1 MMENDISAVFLEEA
15 SELLESLE
23 QGLLKLEASPHNQD
37 LINAAF
43 RDLHTIKGSGAMF
56 GFTELAAFI
65 HKFETAFEKVRSGQI
80 KVGAPLIRVALRAV
94 DEIKRY
100 LNGDA
105 AMSPARQAILNDLEL
120 AVSPGQTSSQA
131 PSQTSIDTPSDTGW
145 RLTFRL
151 ASDALKLGA
160 RPEALLDE
168 LRDLGAF
175 NLAADTSLI
184 CPLDR
189 IDAQACLLSWS
200 MELPDTASEDDIRG
214 VFMFHEGNMDLALV
228 NLASPAPDAPAS
240 QFQPTEATGPQPA
253 PQSATM
259 RVPAERLDELM
270 DQVGELVIAEARLC
284 ALANNSK
291 DPSMMAAAEDIQRL
305 AARMRDTTMSIR
317 MVPISSIIGRFRRLV
332 HDLSEGLGKSVNFV
346 VTGAD
351 TELDKTVIERLGDPL
366 VHIIRN
372 AIDHGLETDEVR
384 AAAGKP
390 DRGTI
395 ELCAQHLGA
404 EVVISVKDNGR
415 GLDRSKLRAR
425 AIEQGLLAP
434 DATPSEAELFSLIL
448 EPGFSTASTV
458 TELSGRGVGMDV
470 VKRTVEGLRGRI
482 VISSEPGHGT
492 TFTLRLPLTLSIIDG
507 LLVEVGGDHYII
519 PMAAVQEI
527 VELPACQTGADS
539 TSSFLQ
545 IRDSLVPFLRLR
557 TLLDCAEERNTLQNV
572 IVVSASSM
580 RVGLVVDRILGTNQ
594 TVVKQMSRL
603 HAGVKSISGATIL
616 GDGSVAL
623 VLEVGNLVELARTD
637 LRKIEKAA

>member
-1 MMENDISAVFLEEA
+1 MMDNDISAVFLEEA
-15 SELLESLE
+15 SELLENLE
-23 QGLLKLEASPHNQD
+23 QGLLKLQADPNNMD

-56 GFTELAAFI
+56 GFTDLAAFI
-65 HKFETAFEKVRSGQI
+65 HKFETAFEKIRSGEI
-80 KVGAPLIRVALRAV
+80 KVSASLIRVALRAA
-94 DEIKRY
+94 DEIKGY
-100 LNGDA
+100 LAGEA
-105 AMSPARQAILNDLEL
+105 AMTPARQAILDDLAQ
-120 AVSPGQTSSQA
+120 AVSPGNDTVEPHVEA
-131 PSQTSIDTPSDTGW
+131 PAEQGW
-145 RLTFRL
+145 RLDFRL
-151 ASDALKLGA
+151 ATDALALGA
-160 RPEALLDE
+160 RPEVLLDE
-168 LRDLGAF
+168 LRGLGAT
-175 NLAADTSLI
+175 NLVADIS
-184 CPLDR
+184 R
-189 IDAQACLLSWS
+189 IPALEGIEAQACLLGWS
-200 MELPDTASEDDIRG
+200 MDLPASAREDDINS
-214 VFMFHEGNMDLALV
+214 VFMFHEGNMELNLV
-228 NLASPAPDAPAS
+228 NLAAPAPDVAASAVPA
-240 QFQPTEATGPQPA
+240 EVVATGPQPA
-253 PQSATM
+253 QQSATM

-270 DQVGELVIAEARLC
+270 DQVGELVIAEARLS
-284 ALANNSK
+284 ALANSSK
-291 DPSMMAAAEDIQRL
+291 DPSIMAAAEDIQRL
-305 AARMRDTTMSIR
+305 SARMRDTTMSIR

-332 HDLSEGLGKSVNFV
+332 HDLSEGLGKTVNFV

-372 AIDHGLETDEVR
+372 AIDHGLETDEAR

-395 ELCAQHLGA
+395 ELSAEHLGA

-415 GLDRSKLRAR
+415 GLDRNKLRAR
-425 AIEQGLLAP
+425 AIDQGLLTP
-434 DATPSEAELFSLIL
+434 DATPSEAELFALIL
-448 EPGFSTASTV
+448 EPGFSTAAKV

-507 LLVEVGGDHYII
+507 LLVEVGGDRYII

-527 VELPACQTGADS
+527 VELPASDAGADT

>member
-1 MMENDISAVFLEEA
+1 MMDNDISAVFLEEA

-23 QGLLKLEASPHNQD
+23 QGLLKLQADPNNMD

-56 GFTELAAFI
+56 GFTDLAAFI
-65 HKFETAFEKVRSGQI
+65 HKFETAFEKIRSGEI
-80 KVGAPLIRVALRAV
+80 KVSASLIRVALRAA
-94 DEIKRY
+94 DEIKGY
-100 LNGDA
+100 LAGEA
-105 AMSPARQAILNDLEL
+105 AMTPARQAILDDLAQ
-120 AVSPGQTSSQA
+120 AVSPGNDTVEPHVEA
-131 PSQTSIDTPSDTGW
+131 PAEQGW
-145 RLTFRL
+145 RLDFRL
-151 ASDALKLGA
+151 ATDALALGA
-160 RPEALLDE
+160 RPEVLLDE
-168 LRDLGAF
+168 LRGLGAT
-175 NLAADTSLI
+175 NLVADIS
-184 CPLDR
+184 R
-189 IDAQACLLSWS
+189 IPALEGIEAQACLLGWS
-200 MELPDTASEDDIRG
+200 MDLPASAREDDINS
-214 VFMFHEGNMDLALV
+214 VFMFHEGNMELNLV
-228 NLASPAPDAPAS
+228 NLAAPAPDVTASAVPA
-240 QFQPTEATGPQPA
+240 EVVVTGPQA
-253 PQSATM
+253 AQQSATM

-270 DQVGELVIAEARLC
+270 DQVGELVIAEARLS
-284 ALANNSK
+284 ALANSSK
-291 DPSMMAAAEDIQRL
+291 DPSIMAAAEDIQRL
-305 AARMRDTTMSIR
+305 SARMRDTTMSIR

-332 HDLSEGLGKSVNFV
+332 HDLSEGLGKTVDFV

-372 AIDHGLETDEVR
+372 AIDHGLETDEAR

-395 ELCAQHLGA
+395 ELSAEHLGA

-415 GLDRSKLRAR
+415 GLDRNKLRAR
-425 AIEQGLLAP
+425 AIDQGLLTP
-434 DATPSEAELFSLIL
+434 DATPSEAELFALIL
-448 EPGFSTASTV
+448 EPGFSTAAKV

-492 TFTLRLPLTLSIIDG
+492 TFTLRLPLTLSIIEG
-507 LLVEVGGDHYII
+507 LLVDVGGDHYII

-527 VELPACQTGADS
+527 VELPACDTADD
-539 TSSFLQ
+539 TASSFLQ

>member
-1 MMENDISAVFLEEA
+1 MMDNDISAVFLEEA
-15 SELLESLE
+15 RELLESLE
-23 QGLLKLEASPHNQD
+23 QGLLRLQADPNNMD

-65 HKFETAFEKVRSGQI
+65 HKFETAFEKIRSGEI
-80 KVGAPLIRVALRAV
+80 KVSASLIRVALRAA
-94 DEIKRY
+94 DEIKGY
-100 LNGDA
+100 LAGEA
-105 AMSPARQAILNDLEL
+105 ALTPARQAILDDLEQ
-120 AVSPGQTSSQA
+120 AVSPDKALGEPLAETSSDA
-131 PSQTSIDTPSDTGW
+131 GW
-145 RLTFRL
+145 RLDFRL
-151 ASDALKLGA
+151 ASDALALGA
-160 RPEALLDE
+160 RPEVLLDE
-168 LRDLGAF
+168 LRGLGAT
-175 NLAADTSLI
+175 NLVADIRRIPS
-184 CPLDR
+184 LDR
-189 IDAQACLLSWS
+189 IEAQACLLGWS
-200 MELPDTASEDDIRG
+200 MDLPAAAPEDDIKS
-214 VFMFHEGNMDLALV
+214 VFMFHEGNMEFNLV
-228 NLASPAPDAPAS
+228 NLAAPVADVAVAA
-240 QFQPTEATGPQPA
+240 QPTEAAPTGPQPA
-253 PQSATM
+253 QQSATM

-270 DQVGELVIAEARLC
+270 DQVGELVIAEARLS
-284 ALANNSK
+284 ALANSSK
-291 DPSMMAAAEDIQRL
+291 DPSIMAAAEDIQRL
-305 AARMRDTTMSIR
+305 SARMRDTTMSIR

-332 HDLSEGLGKSVNFV
+332 HDLSEGLGKTVNFV

-372 AIDHGLETDEVR
+372 AIDHGLETDEAR

-390 DRGTI
+390 DCGTI
-395 ELCAQHLGA
+395 ELSAEHLGA

-415 GLDRSKLRAR
+415 GLDRNKLRAR
-425 AIEQGLLAP
+425 AIDQGLLTP
-434 DATPSEAELFSLIL
+434 DATPSEAELFALIL
-448 EPGFSTASTV
+448 EPGFSTAAKV

-492 TFTLRLPLTLSIIDG
+492 TLTLRLPLTLSIIDG
-507 LLVEVGGDHYII
+507 LLVEVGGDRYII

-527 VELPACQTGADS
+527 VELPASDAGAD
-539 TSSFLQ
+539 TISSFLQ

-572 IVVSASSM
+572 IVVSAASL
-580 RVGLVVDRILGTNQ
+580 RVGLAVDRILGTNQ

>member
-1 MMENDISAVFLEEA
+1 MMDNDISAVFLEEA
-15 SELLESLE
+15 SELLENLE
-23 QGLLKLEASPHNQD
+23 QGLLKLQADPNNMD

-56 GFTELAAFI
+56 GFTDLAAFI
-65 HKFETAFEKVRSGQI
+65 HKFETAFEKIRSGEI
-80 KVGAPLIRVALRAV
+80 KVSASLIRVALRAA
-94 DEIKRY
+94 DEIKGY
-100 LNGDA
+100 LAGEA
-105 AMSPARQAILNDLEL
+105 AMTPARQAILDDLAQ
-120 AVSPGQTSSQA
+120 AVSPGNDTVEPHVEA
-131 PSQTSIDTPSDTGW
+131 PAEQGW
-145 RLTFRL
+145 RLDFRL
-151 ASDALKLGA
+151 ATDALALGA
-160 RPEALLDE
+160 RPEVLLDE
-168 LRDLGAF
+168 LRGLGAT
-175 NLAADTSLI
+175 NLVADIS
-184 CPLDR
+184 R
-189 IDAQACLLSWS
+189 IPALEGIEAQACLLGWS
-200 MELPDTASEDDIRG
+200 MDLPASAREDDINS
-214 VFMFHEGNMDLALV
+214 VFMFHEGNMELNLV
-228 NLASPAPDAPAS
+228 NLAAPAPDVAASAVPA
-240 QFQPTEATGPQPA
+240 EIVATGPQPA
-253 PQSATM
+253 QQSATM

-270 DQVGELVIAEARLC
+270 DQVGELVIAEARLS
-284 ALANNSK
+284 ALANSSK
-291 DPSMMAAAEDIQRL
+291 DPSIMAAAEDIQRL
-305 AARMRDTTMSIR
+305 SARMRDTTMSIR

-332 HDLSEGLGKSVNFV
+332 HDLSEGLGKTVNFV

-372 AIDHGLETDEVR
+372 AIDHGLETDEAR

-395 ELCAQHLGA
+395 ELSAEHLGA

-415 GLDRSKLRAR
+415 GLDRNKLRAR
-425 AIEQGLLAP
+425 AIDQGLLTP
-434 DATPSEAELFSLIL
+434 DATPSEAELFALIL
-448 EPGFSTASTV
+448 EPGFSTAAKV

-507 LLVEVGGDHYII
+507 LLVEVGGDRYII

-527 VELPACQTGADS
+527 VELPASDAGADT

-545 IRDSLVPFLRLR
+545 IRDALVPFLRLR

>member
-1 MMENDISAVFLEEA
+1 MDNDIAAVFLEEA

-23 QGLLKLEASPHNQD
+23 QGLLKLQADPNNMD

-65 HKFETAFEKVRSGQI
+65 HKFESAFEKIRSGQI
-80 KVGAPLIRVALRAV
+80 KVSASLIRVALRAA
-94 DEIKRY
+94 DEIKGF
-100 LNGDA
+100 LAGDA
-105 AMSPARQAILNDLEL
+105 AMSPVRQAILTDLEL
-120 AVSPGQTSSQA
+120 AVSPDQDAAQPAGA
-131 PSQTSIDTPSDTGW
+131 PVSDDGW
-145 RLTFRL
+145 RLDFRL
-151 ASDALKLGA
+151 ASDALALGA

-168 LRDLGAF
+168 LRGLGAS
-175 NLAADTSLI
+175 NLVADLSRI
-184 CPLDR
+184 PPLDR
-189 IDAQACLLSWS
+189 IEAQSSLLGWS
-200 MELPDTASEDDIRG
+200 MDLPASASEEDIKS
-214 VFMFHEGNMDLALV
+214 VFMFHEGNMELNLV
-228 NLASPAPDAPAS
+228 NLAAPAPEVPATPLPLADAPGA
-240 QFQPTEATGPQPA
+240 GPQPT

-270 DQVGELVIAEARLC
+270 DQVGELVIAEARLS
-284 ALANNSK
+284 ALANSSK
-291 DPSMMAAAEDIQRL
+291 DPSIMAAAEDIQRL
-305 AARMRDTTMSIR
+305 SARMRDTTMSIR

-332 HDLSEGLGKSVNFV
+332 HDLSEGLGKTVDFV

-372 AIDHGLETDEVR
+372 AIDHGLETDEAR

-395 ELCAQHLGA
+395 ELSAEHLGA

-415 GLDRSKLRAR
+415 GLDRNKLRAR
-425 AIEQGLLAP
+425 AIDQGLLTP
-434 DATPSEAELFSLIL
+434 DATPSEAELFALIL
-448 EPGFSTASTV
+448 EPGFSTAAKI

-492 TFTLRLPLTLSIIDG
+492 TFTLRLPLTLSIIEG
-507 LLVEVGGDHYII
+507 LLVDVGGDHYII

-527 VELPACQTGADS
+527 VELPACDTADD
-539 TSSFLQ
+539 TASSFLQ

-603 HAGVKSISGATIL
+603 HAGVKAISGATIL

>member
-1 MMENDISAVFLEEA
+1 
-15 SELLESLE
+15 
-23 QGLLKLEASPHNQD
+23 
-37 LINAAF
+37 
-43 RDLHTIKGSGAMF
+43 
-56 GFTELAAFI
+56 
-65 HKFETAFEKVRSGQI
+65 
-80 KVGAPLIRVALRAV
+80 
-94 DEIKRY
+94 
-100 LNGDA
+100 
-105 AMSPARQAILNDLEL
+105 
-120 AVSPGQTSSQA
+120 
-131 PSQTSIDTPSDTGW
+131 
-145 RLTFRL
+145 
-151 ASDALKLGA
+151 
-160 RPEALLDE
+160 
-168 LRDLGAF
+168 
-175 NLAADTSLI
+175 
-184 CPLDR
+184 
-189 IDAQACLLSWS
+189 
-200 MELPDTASEDDIRG
+200 
-214 VFMFHEGNMDLALV
+214 
-228 NLASPAPDAPAS
+228 
-240 QFQPTEATGPQPA
+240 
-253 PQSATM
+253 
-259 RVPAERLDELM
+259 
-270 DQVGELVIAEARLC
+270 
-284 ALANNSK
+284 
-291 DPSMMAAAEDIQRL
+291 MMAAVEDIQRL
-305 AARMRDTTMSIR
+305 ASRMRDTTMSIR

-372 AIDHGLETDEVR
+372 AIDHGLETDEAR

-395 ELCAQHLGA
+395 ELSAEHLGA

-425 AIEQGLLAP
+425 AIEQGLLSSE
-434 DATPSEAELFSLIL
+434 ATPSEAELFALIL
-448 EPGFSTASTV
+448 EPGFSTAAKV

-482 VISSEPGHGT
+482 VIASEPGHGT

-507 LLVEVGGDHYII
+507 LLVEVGGDRYII

-527 VELPACQTGADS
+527 VELPASDAGADT

>member
-1 MMENDISAVFLEEA
+1 MMDNDISAVFLEEA
-15 SELLESLE
+15 SELLENLE
-23 QGLLKLEASPHNQD
+23 QGLLKLQADPNNMD

-56 GFTELAAFI
+56 GFTDLAAFI
-65 HKFETAFEKVRSGQI
+65 HKFETAFEKIRSGEI
-80 KVGAPLIRVALRAV
+80 KVSASLIRVALRAA
-94 DEIKRY
+94 DEIKGY
-100 LNGDA
+100 LAGEA
-105 AMSPARQAILNDLEL
+105 AMTPARQAILDDLAQ
-120 AVSPGQTSSQA
+120 AVSPGNDTVEPHVEA
-131 PSQTSIDTPSDTGW
+131 PAEQGW
-145 RLTFRL
+145 RLDFRL
-151 ASDALKLGA
+151 ATDALALGA
-160 RPEALLDE
+160 RPEVLLDE
-168 LRDLGAF
+168 LRGLGAT
-175 NLAADTSLI
+175 NLVADIS
-184 CPLDR
+184 R
-189 IDAQACLLSWS
+189 IPALEGIEAQACLLGWS
-200 MELPDTASEDDIRG
+200 MDLPASAREDDINS
-214 VFMFHEGNMDLALV
+214 VFMFHEGNMELNLV
-228 NLASPAPDAPAS
+228 NLAAPAPDVAASAVPA
-240 QFQPTEATGPQPA
+240 EVVATGPQPA
-253 PQSATM
+253 QQSATM

-270 DQVGELVIAEARLC
+270 DQVGELVIAEARLS
-284 ALANNSK
+284 ALANSSK
-291 DPSMMAAAEDIQRL
+291 DPSIMAAAEDIQRL
-305 AARMRDTTMSIR
+305 SARMRDTTMSIR

-332 HDLSEGLGKSVNFV
+332 HDLSEGLGKTVNFV

-372 AIDHGLETDEVR
+372 AIDHGLETDEAR

-395 ELCAQHLGA
+395 ELSAEHLGA

-415 GLDRSKLRAR
+415 GLDRNKLRAR
-425 AIEQGLLAP
+425 AIDQGLLTS
-434 DATPSEAELFSLIL
+434 DATPSEAELFALIL
-448 EPGFSTASTV
+448 EPGFSTAAKV

-507 LLVEVGGDHYII
+507 LLVEVGGDRYII

-527 VELPACQTGADS
+527 VELPASDAGADT

>member
-1 MMENDISAVFLEEA
+1 MMDNDISAVFLEEA

-23 QGLLKLEASPHNQD
+23 QGLLKLQADPNNMD

-56 GFTELAAFI
+56 GFTDLAAFI
-65 HKFETAFEKVRSGQI
+65 HKFETAFEKIRSGEI
-80 KVGAPLIRVALRAV
+80 KVSASLIRVALRAA
-94 DEIKRY
+94 DEIKGY
-100 LNGDA
+100 LAGEA
-105 AMSPARQAILNDLEL
+105 AMTPARQAILDDLAQ
-120 AVSPGQTSSQA
+120 AVSPGNDTVEPHVEA
-131 PSQTSIDTPSDTGW
+131 PAEQGW
-145 RLTFRL
+145 RLDFRL
-151 ASDALKLGA
+151 ATDALALGA
-160 RPEALLDE
+160 RPEVLLDE
-168 LRDLGAF
+168 LRGLGAT
-175 NLAADTSLI
+175 NLVADIS
-184 CPLDR
+184 R
-189 IDAQACLLSWS
+189 IPALEGIEAQACLLGWS
-200 MELPDTASEDDIRG
+200 MDLPASAREDDINS
-214 VFMFHEGNMDLALV
+214 VFMFHEGNMELNLV
-228 NLASPAPDAPAS
+228 NLAAPAPDVTASAVPA
-240 QFQPTEATGPQPA
+240 EVVVTGPQA
-253 PQSATM
+253 AQQSATM

-270 DQVGELVIAEARLC
+270 DQVGELVIAEARLS
-284 ALANNSK
+284 ALANSSK
-291 DPSMMAAAEDIQRL
+291 DPSIMAAAEDIQRL
-305 AARMRDTTMSIR
+305 SARMRDTTMSIR

-332 HDLSEGLGKSVNFV
+332 HDLSEGLGKTVDFV

-366 VHIIRN
+366 GHIIRN
-372 AIDHGLETDEVR
+372 AIDHGLETDEAR

-395 ELCAQHLGA
+395 ELSAEHLGA

-415 GLDRSKLRAR
+415 GLDRNKLRAR
-425 AIEQGLLAP
+425 AIDQGLLTP
-434 DATPSEAELFSLIL
+434 DATPSEAELFALIL
-448 EPGFSTASTV
+448 EPGFSTAAKV

-492 TFTLRLPLTLSIIDG
+492 TFTLRLPLRLSIIEG
-507 LLVEVGGDHYII
+507 LLVDVGGDHYII

-527 VELPACQTGADS
+527 VELPACDTADD
-539 TSSFLQ
+539 TASSFLQ

>member
-1 MMENDISAVFLEEA
+1 MMDNDISAVFLEEA

-23 QGLLKLEASPHNQD
+23 QGLLKLQADPNNMD

-56 GFTELAAFI
+56 GFTDLAAFI
-65 HKFETAFEKVRSGQI
+65 HKFETAFEKIRSGEI
-80 KVGAPLIRVALRAV
+80 KVSASLIRVALRAA
-94 DEIKRY
+94 DEIKGY
-100 LNGDA
+100 LAGEA
-105 AMSPARQAILNDLEL
+105 AMTPARQAILDDLAQ
-120 AVSPGQTSSQA
+120 AVSPGNDTVEPHVEA
-131 PSQTSIDTPSDTGW
+131 PAEQGW
-145 RLTFRL
+145 RLDFRL
-151 ASDALKLGA
+151 ATDALALGA
-160 RPEALLDE
+160 RPEVLLDE
-168 LRDLGAF
+168 LRGLGAT
-175 NLAADTSLI
+175 NLVADIS
-184 CPLDR
+184 R
-189 IDAQACLLSWS
+189 IPALEGIEVQACLLGWS
-200 MELPDTASEDDIRG
+200 MDLPASAREDDINS
-214 VFMFHEGNMDLALV
+214 VFMFHEGNMELNLV
-228 NLASPAPDAPAS
+228 NLAAPAPDVTASAVPA
-240 QFQPTEATGPQPA
+240 EVVVTGPQA
-253 PQSATM
+253 AQQSATM

-270 DQVGELVIAEARLC
+270 DQVGELVIAEARLS
-284 ALANNSK
+284 ALANSSK
-291 DPSMMAAAEDIQRL
+291 DPSIMAAAEDIQRL
-305 AARMRDTTMSIR
+305 SARMRDTTMSIR

-332 HDLSEGLGKSVNFV
+332 HDLSEGLGKTVDFV

-372 AIDHGLETDEVR
+372 AIDHGLETDEAR

-395 ELCAQHLGA
+395 ELSAEHLGA

-415 GLDRSKLRAR
+415 GLDRNKLRAR
-425 AIEQGLLAP
+425 AIDQGLLTP
-434 DATPSEAELFSLIL
+434 DATPSEAELFALIL
-448 EPGFSTASTV
+448 EPGFSTAAKV

-492 TFTLRLPLTLSIIDG
+492 TFTLRLPLTLSIIEG
-507 LLVEVGGDHYII
+507 LLVDVGGDHYII

-527 VELPACQTGADS
+527 VELPACDTADD
-539 TSSFLQ
+539 TASSFLQ

>member
-1 MMENDISAVFLEEA
+1 MDNDIAAVFLEEA

-23 QGLLKLEASPHNQD
+23 QGLLKLQADPNNMD

-65 HKFETAFEKVRSGQI
+65 HKFESAFEKIRSGQI
-80 KVGAPLIRVALRAV
+80 KVSASLIRVALRAA
-94 DEIKRY
+94 DEIKGF
-100 LNGDA
+100 LAGDA
-105 AMSPARQAILNDLEL
+105 AMSPVRQAILADLEL
-120 AVSPGQTSSQA
+120 AVSPDQDAAQPAGA
-131 PSQTSIDTPSDTGW
+131 PVSDDGW
-145 RLTFRL
+145 RLDFRL
-151 ASDALKLGA
+151 ASDALALGA

-168 LRDLGAF
+168 LRGLGAS
-175 NLAADTSLI
+175 NLVADLSRI
-184 CPLDR
+184 PPLDR
-189 IDAQACLLSWS
+189 IEAQSCLLGWS
-200 MELPDTASEDDIRG
+200 MDLPASASEDDIRS
-214 VFMFHEGNMDLALV
+214 VFMFHEGNMELNLV
-228 NLASPAPDAPAS
+228 NLAAPAPEAPATPLPLADAPGA
-240 QFQPTEATGPQPA
+240 GPQPT

-270 DQVGELVIAEARLC
+270 DQVGELVIAEARLS
-284 ALANNSK
+284 ALANSSK
-291 DPSMMAAAEDIQRL
+291 DPSIMAAAEDIQRL
-305 AARMRDTTMSIR
+305 SARMRDTTMSIR

-332 HDLSEGLGKSVNFV
+332 HDLSEGLGKTVDFV

-372 AIDHGLETDEVR
+372 AIDHGLETDEAR

-395 ELCAQHLGA
+395 ELSAEHLGA

-415 GLDRSKLRAR
+415 GLDRNKLRAR
-425 AIEQGLLAP
+425 AIDQGLLTP
-434 DATPSEAELFSLIL
+434 DATPSEAELFALIL
-448 EPGFSTASTV
+448 EPGFSTAAKV

-492 TFTLRLPLTLSIIDG
+492 TFTLRLPLTLSIIEG
-507 LLVEVGGDHYII
+507 LLVDVGGDHYII

-527 VELPACQTGADS
+527 VELPACDTADD
-539 TSSFLQ
+539 TASSFLQ

>member
-1 MMENDISAVFLEEA
+1 MDNDIAAVFLEEA

-23 QGLLKLEASPHNQD
+23 QGLLKLQADPNNLD
-37 LINAAF
+37 LVNAAF

-65 HKFETAFEKVRSGQI
+65 HKFETAFEKIRSGQI
-80 KVGAPLIRVALRAV
+80 KVSASLIRVALRAA
-94 DEIKRY
+94 DEIKGF
-100 LNGDA
+100 LAGDA
-105 AMSPARQAILNDLEL
+105 AMTPARQAILDDLEQ
-120 AVSPGQTSSQA
+120 AVSPGQT
-131 PSQTSIDTPSDTGW
+131 PVETPVSTFDAGW
-145 RLTFRL
+145 RLSFRL
-151 ASDALKLGA
+151 ASDALALGA

-168 LRDLGAF
+168 LRGLGAF
-175 NLAADTSLI
+175 NLVADLSRI
-184 CPLDR
+184 APLDQ
-189 IDAQACLLSWS
+189 IETQACLLGWS
-200 MELPDTASEDDIRG
+200 TDLPASAREDDIKA
-214 VFMFHEGNMDLALV
+214 VFMFHEGNMEFNLV
-228 NLASPAPDAPAS
+228 NLAAPAPEAPAS
-240 QFQPTEATGPQPA
+240 PLPLAESAGTGPQPA
-253 PQSATM
+253 QQSATM

-291 DPSMMAAAEDIQRL
+291 DPFMMAAAEDIQRL

-332 HDLSEGLGKSVNFV
+332 HDLSEGLGKTVNFV

-395 ELCAQHLGA
+395 ELSAEHLGA

-425 AIEQGLLAP
+425 AIEQGLIAP
-434 DATPSEAELFSLIL
+434 DATPSEAELFALIL
-448 EPGFSTASTV
+448 EPGFSTAAKV

-482 VISSEPGHGT
+482 VIASEPGHGT

-507 LLVEVGGDHYII
+507 LLVEVGGDRYII

-527 VELPACQTGADS
+527 VELPASDAGADT

-545 IRDSLVPFLRLR
+545 IRGSLVPFLRLR

>member
-1 MMENDISAVFLEEA
+1 MMDNDISAVFLEEA
-15 SELLESLE
+15 SELLENLE
-23 QGLLKLEASPHNQD
+23 QGLLKLQADPNNMD

-56 GFTELAAFI
+56 GFTDLAAFI
-65 HKFETAFEKVRSGQI
+65 HKFETAFEKIRSGEI
-80 KVGAPLIRVALRAV
+80 KVSASLIRVALRAA
-94 DEIKRY
+94 DEIKGY
-100 LNGDA
+100 LAGEA
-105 AMSPARQAILNDLEL
+105 AMTPARQAILDDLAQ
-120 AVSPGQTSSQA
+120 AVSPGNDTVEPHVEA
-131 PSQTSIDTPSDTGW
+131 PAEQGW
-145 RLTFRL
+145 RLDFRL
-151 ASDALKLGA
+151 ATDALALGA
-160 RPEALLDE
+160 RPEVLLDE
-168 LRDLGAF
+168 LRGLGAT
-175 NLAADTSLI
+175 NLVADIS
-184 CPLDR
+184 R
-189 IDAQACLLSWS
+189 IPALEGIEAQACLLGWS
-200 MELPDTASEDDIRG
+200 MDLPASAREDDINS
-214 VFMFHEGNMDLALV
+214 VFMFHEGNMELNLV
-228 NLASPAPDAPAS
+228 NLAAPAPDVAASAVPA
-240 QFQPTEATGPQPA
+240 EIVATGPQPA
-253 PQSATM
+253 QQSATM

-270 DQVGELVIAEARLC
+270 DQVGELVIAEARLS
-284 ALANNSK
+284 ALANSSK
-291 DPSMMAAAEDIQRL
+291 DPSIMAAAEDIQRL
-305 AARMRDTTMSIR
+305 SARMRDTTMSIR

-332 HDLSEGLGKSVNFV
+332 HDLSEGLGKTVNFV

-372 AIDHGLETDEVR
+372 AIDHGLETDEAR

-395 ELCAQHLGA
+395 ELSAEHLGA

-415 GLDRSKLRAR
+415 GLDRNKLRAR
-425 AIEQGLLAP
+425 AIDQGLLTP
-434 DATPSEAELFSLIL
+434 DATPSEAELFALIL
-448 EPGFSTASTV
+448 EPGFSTAAKV

-507 LLVEVGGDHYII
+507 LLVEVGGDRYII

-527 VELPACQTGADS
+527 VELPASDAGADT

>member
-1 MMENDISAVFLEEA
+1 MDNDIAAVFLEEA

-23 QGLLKLEASPHNQD
+23 QGLLKLQADPNNMD

-65 HKFETAFEKVRSGQI
+65 HKFESAFEKIRSGQI
-80 KVGAPLIRVALRAV
+80 KVSASLIRVALRAA
-94 DEIKRY
+94 DEIKGF
-100 LNGDA
+100 LAGDA
-105 AMSPARQAILNDLEL
+105 AMSPVRQAILADLEL
-120 AVSPGQTSSQA
+120 AVSPDQDAAQPAGA
-131 PSQTSIDTPSDTGW
+131 PVSDDGW
-145 RLTFRL
+145 RLDFRL
-151 ASDALKLGA
+151 ASDALALGA

-168 LRDLGAF
+168 LRGLGAS
-175 NLAADTSLI
+175 NLVADLSRI
-184 CPLDR
+184 PPLDR
-189 IDAQACLLSWS
+189 IEAQSCLLGWS
-200 MELPDTASEDDIRG
+200 MDLPASASEDDIRS
-214 VFMFHEGNMDLALV
+214 VFMFHEGNMELNLV
-228 NLASPAPDAPAS
+228 NLAAPAPEAPATPLPMADS
-240 QFQPTEATGPQPA
+240 PGAGPQPT

-270 DQVGELVIAEARLC
+270 DQVGELVIAEARLS
-284 ALANNSK
+284 ALANSSK
-291 DPSMMAAAEDIQRL
+291 DPSIMAAAEDIQRL
-305 AARMRDTTMSIR
+305 SARMRDTTMSIR

-332 HDLSEGLGKSVNFV
+332 HDLSEGLGKTVDFV

-372 AIDHGLETDEVR
+372 AIDHGLETDEAR

-395 ELCAQHLGA
+395 ELSAEHLGA

-415 GLDRSKLRAR
+415 GLDRNKLRAR
-425 AIEQGLLAP
+425 AIDQGLLTP
-434 DATPSEAELFSLIL
+434 DATPSEAELFALIL
-448 EPGFSTASTV
+448 EPGFSTAAKI

-492 TFTLRLPLTLSIIDG
+492 TFTLRLPLTLSIIEG
-507 LLVEVGGDHYII
+507 LLVDVGGDHYII

-527 VELPACQTGADS
+527 VELPACDTADD
-539 TSSFLQ
+539 TASSFLQ

-603 HAGVKSISGATIL
+603 HAGVKAISGATIL

>member
-1 MMENDISAVFLEEA
+1 MDNDIAAVFLEEA

-23 QGLLKLEASPHNQD
+23 QGLLKLQADPNNMD

-65 HKFETAFEKVRSGQI
+65 HKFESAFEKIRSGQI
-80 KVGAPLIRVALRAV
+80 KVSASLIRVALRAA
-94 DEIKRY
+94 DEIKGF
-100 LNGDA
+100 LAGDA
-105 AMSPARQAILNDLEL
+105 AMSPVRQAILADLEL
-120 AVSPGQTSSQA
+120 AVSPDQDAAQPAGA
-131 PSQTSIDTPSDTGW
+131 PVSDDGW
-145 RLTFRL
+145 RLDFRL
-151 ASDALKLGA
+151 ASDALALGA

-168 LRDLGAF
+168 LRGLGAS
-175 NLAADTSLI
+175 NLVADLSRI
-184 CPLDR
+184 PPLDR
-189 IDAQACLLSWS
+189 IEAQSCLLGWS
-200 MELPDTASEDDIRG
+200 MDLLASASEDDIRS
-214 VFMFHEGNMDLALV
+214 VFMFHEGNMELNLV
-228 NLASPAPDAPAS
+228 NLAAPAPEVSATPLPLADAPGA
-240 QFQPTEATGPQPA
+240 GPQPT

-270 DQVGELVIAEARLC
+270 DQVGELVIAEARLS
-284 ALANNSK
+284 ALANSSK
-291 DPSMMAAAEDIQRL
+291 DPSIMAAAEDIQRL
-305 AARMRDTTMSIR
+305 SARMRDTTMSIR

-332 HDLSEGLGKSVNFV
+332 HDLSEGLGKTVDFV

-372 AIDHGLETDEVR
+372 AIDHGLETDEAR

-395 ELCAQHLGA
+395 ELSAEHLGA

-415 GLDRSKLRAR
+415 GLDRNKLRAR
-425 AIEQGLLAP
+425 AIDQGLLTP
-434 DATPSEAELFSLIL
+434 DATPSEAELFALIL
-448 EPGFSTASTV
+448 EPGFSTAPKV

-492 TFTLRLPLTLSIIDG
+492 TFTLRLPLTLSIIEG
-507 LLVEVGGDHYII
+507 LLVDVGGDHYII

-527 VELPACQTGADS
+527 VELPACDTADD
-539 TSSFLQ
+539 TASSFLQ

-603 HAGVKSISGATIL
+603 HAGVKAISGATIL

>member
-1 MMENDISAVFLEEA
+1 MMDNDIAAVFLEEA

-23 QGLLKLEASPHNQD
+23 QGLLKLQADPNNLD
-37 LINAAF
+37 LVNAAF

-65 HKFETAFEKVRSGQI
+65 HKFETAFEKIRSGQI
-80 KVGAPLIRVALRAV
+80 KVSASLIRVALRAA
-94 DEIKRY
+94 DEIKGF
-100 LNGDA
+100 LAGDA
-105 AMSPARQAILNDLEL
+105 AMTPARQAILDDLEQ
-120 AVSPGQTSSQA
+120 AVSPGQA
-131 PSQTSIDTPSDTGW
+131 PVETPVSASDAGW
-145 RLTFRL
+145 RLCFRL
-151 ASDALKLGA
+151 ASDALALGA

-168 LRDLGAF
+168 LRGLGAF
-175 NLAADTSLI
+175 NLVADLSRI
-184 CPLDR
+184 APLDQ
-189 IDAQACLLSWS
+189 IETQACLLGWS
-200 MELPDTASEDDIRG
+200 TDLPASAREDDIKA
-214 VFMFHEGNMDLALV
+214 VFMFHEGNMEFNLV
-228 NLASPAPDAPAS
+228 NLAAPAPEAPAS
-240 QFQPTEATGPQPA
+240 PLPLAESAGTGPQPA
-253 PQSATM
+253 QQSATM

-284 ALANNSK
+284 ALANTSK
-291 DPSMMAAAEDIQRL
+291 DPSMMAAVEDIQRL
-305 AARMRDTTMSIR
+305 ASRMRDTTMSIR

-372 AIDHGLETDEVR
+372 AIDHGLETDEAR

-395 ELCAQHLGA
+395 ELSAEHLGA

-425 AIEQGLLAP
+425 AIEQGLLSP
-434 DATPSEAELFSLIL
+434 EATPSEAELFALIL
-448 EPGFSTASTV
+448 EPGFSTAAKV

-482 VISSEPGHGT
+482 VIASEPGHGT

-507 LLVEVGGDHYII
+507 LLVEVGGDRYII

-527 VELPACQTGADS
+527 VELPASDAGADT

-545 IRDSLVPFLRLR
+545 IRNALVPFLRLR

>member
-1 MMENDISAVFLEEA
+1 MDNDIAAVFLEEA

-23 QGLLKLEASPHNQD
+23 QGLLKLQADPNNMD

-65 HKFETAFEKVRSGQI
+65 HKFESAFEKIRSGQI
-80 KVGAPLIRVALRAV
+80 KVSASLIRVALRAA
-94 DEIKRY
+94 DEIKGF
-100 LNGDA
+100 LAGDA
-105 AMSPARQAILNDLEL
+105 AMSPVRQAILADLEL
-120 AVSPGQTSSQA
+120 AVSPDQDAAQPAGA
-131 PSQTSIDTPSDTGW
+131 PVSDDGW
-145 RLTFRL
+145 RLDFRL
-151 ASDALKLGA
+151 ASDALALGA

-168 LRDLGAF
+168 LRGLGAS
-175 NLAADTSLI
+175 NLVADLSRI
-184 CPLDR
+184 PPLDR
-189 IDAQACLLSWS
+189 IEAQSCLLGWS
-200 MELPDTASEDDIRG
+200 MDLPASASEDDIRS
-214 VFMFHEGNMDLALV
+214 VFMFHEGNMELNLV
-228 NLASPAPDAPAS
+228 NLAAPAPEVPATPLPMADAPGA
-240 QFQPTEATGPQPA
+240 GPQPT

-270 DQVGELVIAEARLC
+270 DQVGELVIAEARLS
-284 ALANNSK
+284 ALANSSK
-291 DPSMMAAAEDIQRL
+291 DPSIMAAAEDIQRL
-305 AARMRDTTMSIR
+305 SARMRDTTMSIR

-332 HDLSEGLGKSVNFV
+332 HDLSEGLGKTVDFV

-372 AIDHGLETDEVR
+372 AIDHGLETDEAR

-390 DRGTI
+390 DRDTI
-395 ELCAQHLGA
+395 ELSAEHLGA

-415 GLDRSKLRAR
+415 GLDRNKLRAR
-425 AIEQGLLAP
+425 AIDQGLLTP
-434 DATPSEAELFSLIL
+434 DATPSEAELFALIL
-448 EPGFSTASTV
+448 EPGFSTAAKV

-492 TFTLRLPLTLSIIDG
+492 TFTLRLPLTLSIIEG
-507 LLVEVGGDHYII
+507 LLVDVGGDHYII

-527 VELPACQTGADS
+527 VELPACDTADD
-539 TSSFLQ
+539 TASSFLQ

>member
-1 MMENDISAVFLEEA
+1 MMDNDISAVFLEEA
-15 SELLESLE
+15 SELLENLE
-23 QGLLKLEASPHNQD
+23 QGLLKLQADPNNMD

-56 GFTELAAFI
+56 GFTDLAAFI
-65 HKFETAFEKVRSGQI
+65 HKFETAFEKIRSGEI
-80 KVGAPLIRVALRAV
+80 KVSASLIRVALRAA
-94 DEIKRY
+94 DEIKGY
-100 LNGDA
+100 LAGEA
-105 AMSPARQAILNDLEL
+105 AMTPARPAILDDLAQ
-120 AVSPGQTSSQA
+120 AVSPGNDTVEPHVEA
-131 PSQTSIDTPSDTGW
+131 PAEQGW
-145 RLTFRL
+145 RLDFRL
-151 ASDALKLGA
+151 ATDALALGA
-160 RPEALLDE
+160 RPEVLLDE
-168 LRDLGAF
+168 LRGLGAT
-175 NLAADTSLI
+175 NLVADIS
-184 CPLDR
+184 R
-189 IDAQACLLSWS
+189 IPALEGIEAQACLLGWS
-200 MELPDTASEDDIRG
+200 MDLPASAREDDINS
-214 VFMFHEGNMDLALV
+214 VFMFHEGNMELNLV
-228 NLASPAPDAPAS
+228 NLAAPAPDVAASAVPA
-240 QFQPTEATGPQPA
+240 EIVATGPQPA
-253 PQSATM
+253 QQSATM

-270 DQVGELVIAEARLC
+270 DQVGELVIAEARLS
-284 ALANNSK
+284 ALANSSK
-291 DPSMMAAAEDIQRL
+291 DPSIMAAAEDIQRL
-305 AARMRDTTMSIR
+305 SARMRDTTMSIR

-332 HDLSEGLGKSVNFV
+332 HDLSEGLGKTVNFV

-372 AIDHGLETDEVR
+372 AIDHGLETDEAR

-395 ELCAQHLGA
+395 ELSAEHLGA

-415 GLDRSKLRAR
+415 GLDRNKLRAR
-425 AIEQGLLAP
+425 AIDQGLLTP
-434 DATPSEAELFSLIL
+434 DATPSEAELFALIL
-448 EPGFSTASTV
+448 EPGFSTAAKV

-507 LLVEVGGDHYII
+507 LLVEVGGDRYII

-527 VELPACQTGADS
+527 VELPASDAGADT

>member
-1 MMENDISAVFLEEA
+1 MMDNDISAVFLEEA

-23 QGLLKLEASPHNQD
+23 QGLLKLHADPNNMD

-56 GFTELAAFI
+56 GFTDLAAFI
-65 HKFETAFEKVRSGQI
+65 HKFETAFEKIRSGEI
-80 KVGAPLIRVALRAV
+80 KVSASLIRVALRAA
-94 DEIKRY
+94 DEIKGY
-100 LNGDA
+100 LAGEA
-105 AMSPARQAILNDLEL
+105 AMTPARQAILDDLAQ
-120 AVSPGQTSSQA
+120 AVSPGNDTVEPHVEA
-131 PSQTSIDTPSDTGW
+131 PAEQGW
-145 RLTFRL
+145 RLDFRL
-151 ASDALKLGA
+151 ATDALALGA
-160 RPEALLDE
+160 RPEVLLDE
-168 LRDLGAF
+168 LRGLGAT
-175 NLAADTSLI
+175 NLVADIS
-184 CPLDR
+184 R
-189 IDAQACLLSWS
+189 IPALEGIEAQACLLGWS
-200 MELPDTASEDDIRG
+200 MDLPASAREDDINS
-214 VFMFHEGNMDLALV
+214 VFMFHEGNMELNLV
-228 NLASPAPDAPAS
+228 NLAAPAPDVAASAVPA
-240 QFQPTEATGPQPA
+240 EIVATGPQPA
-253 PQSATM
+253 QQSATM

-270 DQVGELVIAEARLC
+270 DQVGELVIAEARLS
-284 ALANNSK
+284 ALANSSK
-291 DPSMMAAAEDIQRL
+291 DPSIMAAAEDIQRL
-305 AARMRDTTMSIR
+305 SARMRDTTMSIR

-332 HDLSEGLGKSVNFV
+332 HDLSEGLGKTVNFV

-372 AIDHGLETDEVR
+372 AIDHGLETDEAR

-395 ELCAQHLGA
+395 ELSAEHLGA

-415 GLDRSKLRAR
+415 GLDRNKLRAR
-425 AIEQGLLAP
+425 AIDQGLLTP
-434 DATPSEAELFSLIL
+434 DATPSEAELFALIL
-448 EPGFSTASTV
+448 EPGFSTAAKV

-507 LLVEVGGDHYII
+507 LLVEVGGDRYII

-527 VELPACQTGADS
+527 VELPASDAGADT

>member
-1 MMENDISAVFLEEA
+1 MMDNDIAAVFLEEA

-23 QGLLKLEASPHNQD
+23 QGLLKLQADPNNLD
-37 LINAAF
+37 LVNAAF

-65 HKFETAFEKVRSGQI
+65 HKFETAFEKIRSGQI
-80 KVGAPLIRVALRAV
+80 KVSASLIRVALRAA
-94 DEIKRY
+94 DEIKGF
-100 LNGDA
+100 LAGDA
-105 AMSPARQAILNDLEL
+105 AMTPARQAILDDLEL
-120 AVSPGQTSSQA
+120 AVSPGQTPVETAVSA
-131 PSQTSIDTPSDTGW
+131 SDAGW
-145 RLTFRL
+145 RLSFRL
-151 ASDALKLGA
+151 ASDALALGA

-168 LRDLGAF
+168 LRGLGAF
-175 NLAADTSLI
+175 NLVADLSRI
-184 CPLDR
+184 APLDQ
-189 IDAQACLLSWS
+189 IETQACLLGWS
-200 MELPDTASEDDIRG
+200 TDLPASAREDDIKA
-214 VFMFHEGNMDLALV
+214 VFMFHEGNMEFNLV
-228 NLASPAPDAPAS
+228 NLAAPAPEAPAS
-240 QFQPTEATGPQPA
+240 PLPLAESAGTASQPA
-253 PQSATM
+253 QQSATM

-284 ALANNSK
+284 ALANTSK
-291 DPSMMAAAEDIQRL
+291 DPSMMAAVEDIQRL
-305 AARMRDTTMSIR
+305 ASRMRDTTMSIR

-372 AIDHGLETDEVR
+372 AIDHGLETDEAR

-395 ELCAQHLGA
+395 ELSAEHLGA
-404 EVVISVKDNGR
+404 EVVISVNDNGR

-425 AIEQGLLAP
+425 AIEQGLLSP
-434 DATPSEAELFSLIL
+434 EATPSEAELFALIL
-448 EPGFSTASTV
+448 EPGFSTAAKV

-482 VISSEPGHGT
+482 VIASEPGHGT

-507 LLVEVGGDHYII
+507 LLVEVGGDRYII

-527 VELPACQTGADS
+527 VELPASDSGADT

-545 IRDSLVPFLRLR
+545 IRNALVPFLRLR

>member
-1 MMENDISAVFLEEA
+1 MMDNDISAVFLEEA

-23 QGLLKLEASPHNQD
+23 QGLLKLQADPNNMD

-56 GFTELAAFI
+56 GFTDLAAFI
-65 HKFETAFEKVRSGQI
+65 HKFETAFEKIRSGEI
-80 KVGAPLIRVALRAV
+80 KVSASLIRVALRAA
-94 DEIKRY
+94 DEIKGY
-100 LNGDA
+100 LAGEA
-105 AMSPARQAILNDLEL
+105 AMTPARQAILDDLAQ
-120 AVSPGQTSSQA
+120 AVSPGNDTVEPHVEA
-131 PSQTSIDTPSDTGW
+131 PAEQGW
-145 RLTFRL
+145 RLDFRL
-151 ASDALKLGA
+151 ATDALALGA
-160 RPEALLDE
+160 RPEVLLDE
-168 LRDLGAF
+168 LRGLGAT
-175 NLAADTSLI
+175 NLVADIS
-184 CPLDR
+184 R
-189 IDAQACLLSWS
+189 IPALEGIEAQACLLGWS
-200 MELPDTASEDDIRG
+200 MDLPASAREDDINS
-214 VFMFHEGNMDLALV
+214 VFMFHEGNMELNLV
-228 NLASPAPDAPAS
+228 NLAAPAPDVAASAVPA
-240 QFQPTEATGPQPA
+240 EVVVTGPQA
-253 PQSATM
+253 AQQSATM

-270 DQVGELVIAEARLC
+270 DQVGELVIAEARLS
-284 ALANNSK
+284 ALANSSK
-291 DPSMMAAAEDIQRL
+291 DPSIMAAAEDIQRL
-305 AARMRDTTMSIR
+305 SARMRDTTMSIR

-332 HDLSEGLGKSVNFV
+332 HDLSEGLGKTVNFV

-372 AIDHGLETDEVR
+372 AIDHGLETDEAR

-390 DRGTI
+390 DCGTI
-395 ELCAQHLGA
+395 ELSAEHLGA

-415 GLDRSKLRAR
+415 GLDRNKLRAR
-425 AIEQGLLAP
+425 AIDQGLLTP
-434 DATPSEAELFSLIL
+434 DATPSEAELFALIL
-448 EPGFSTASTV
+448 EPGFSTAAKV

-507 LLVEVGGDHYII
+507 LLVEVGGDRYII

-527 VELPACQTGADS
+527 VELPASDAGADT

-557 TLLDCAEERNTLQNV
+557 TLLDCAEEHNTLQNV

>member
-1 MMENDISAVFLEEA
+1 MMDNDISAVFLEEA
-15 SELLESLE
+15 RELLESLE
-23 QGLLKLEASPHNQD
+23 QGLLRLQADPNNMD

-56 GFTELAAFI
+56 GFTDLAAFI
-65 HKFETAFEKVRSGQI
+65 HKFETAFEKIRSGEI
-80 KVGAPLIRVALRAV
+80 KVSASLIRVALRAA
-94 DEIKRY
+94 DEIKGY
-100 LNGDA
+100 LAGEA
-105 AMSPARQAILNDLEL
+105 ALTPARQAILDDLEQ
-120 AVSPGQTSSQA
+120 AVSPDKALGESLAETSSDA
-131 PSQTSIDTPSDTGW
+131 GW
-145 RLTFRL
+145 RLDFRL
-151 ASDALKLGA
+151 ASDALALGA
-160 RPEALLDE
+160 RPEVLLDE
-168 LRDLGAF
+168 LRGLGAT
-175 NLAADTSLI
+175 NLVADIRRIPS
-184 CPLDR
+184 LDR
-189 IDAQACLLSWS
+189 IEAQACLLGWS
-200 MELPDTASEDDIRG
+200 MDLPAATPEDDIKS
-214 VFMFHEGNMDLALV
+214 VFMFHEGNMEFNLV
-228 NLASPAPDAPAS
+228 NLAAPVADVAVAA
-240 QFQPTEATGPQPA
+240 QPTEAAPTGPQPA
-253 PQSATM
+253 QQSATM

-270 DQVGELVIAEARLC
+270 DQVGELVIAEARLS
-284 ALANNSK
+284 ALANSSK
-291 DPSMMAAAEDIQRL
+291 DPSIMAAAEDIQRL
-305 AARMRDTTMSIR
+305 SARMRDTTMSIR

-332 HDLSEGLGKSVNFV
+332 HDLSEGLGKTVNFV

-372 AIDHGLETDEVR
+372 AIDHGLETDEAR

-390 DRGTI
+390 DCGTI
-395 ELCAQHLGA
+395 ELSAEHLGA

-415 GLDRSKLRAR
+415 GLDRNKLRAR
-425 AIEQGLLAP
+425 AIDQGLLTP
-434 DATPSEAELFSLIL
+434 DATPSEAELFALIL
-448 EPGFSTASTV
+448 EPGFSTAAKV

-492 TFTLRLPLTLSIIDG
+492 TLTLRLPLTLSIIDG
-507 LLVEVGGDHYII
+507 LLVEVGGDRYII

-527 VELPACQTGADS
+527 VELPASDAGAD
-539 TSSFLQ
+539 TISSFLQ

-572 IVVSASSM
+572 IVVSAASL
-580 RVGLVVDRILGTNQ
+580 RVGLAVDRILGTNQ

>member
-1 MMENDISAVFLEEA
+1 MMDNDISAVFLEEA

-23 QGLLKLEASPHNQD
+23 QGLLKLQADPNNMD

-56 GFTELAAFI
+56 GFTDLAAFI
-65 HKFETAFEKVRSGQI
+65 HKFETAFEKIRSGEI
-80 KVGAPLIRVALRAV
+80 KVSASLIRVALRAA
-94 DEIKRY
+94 DEIKGY
-100 LNGDA
+100 LAGEA
-105 AMSPARQAILNDLEL
+105 AMTPARQVILDDLAQ
-120 AVSPGQTSSQA
+120 AVSPGN
-131 PSQTSIDTPSDTGW
+131 DTVEPHVEASAEQGW
-145 RLTFRL
+145 RLDFRL
-151 ASDALKLGA
+151 ATDALALGA
-160 RPEALLDE
+160 RPEVLLDE
-168 LRDLGAF
+168 LRGLGAT
-175 NLAADTSLI
+175 NLVADIS
-184 CPLDR
+184 R
-189 IDAQACLLSWS
+189 IPALEGIEAQACLLGWS
-200 MELPDTASEDDIRG
+200 MDLPASAREDDINS
-214 VFMFHEGNMDLALV
+214 VFMFHEGNMELNLV
-228 NLASPAPDAPAS
+228 NLAAPAPDVAASAVPA
-240 QFQPTEATGPQPA
+240 EVVVTGPQA
-253 PQSATM
+253 AQQSATM

-270 DQVGELVIAEARLC
+270 DQVGELVIAEARLS
-284 ALANNSK
+284 ALANSSK
-291 DPSMMAAAEDIQRL
+291 DPSIMAAAEDIQRL
-305 AARMRDTTMSIR
+305 SARMRDTTMSIR

-332 HDLSEGLGKSVNFV
+332 HDLSEGLGKTVNFV

-372 AIDHGLETDEVR
+372 AIDHGLETDEAR

-390 DRGTI
+390 DCGTI
-395 ELCAQHLGA
+395 ELSAEHLGA

-415 GLDRSKLRAR
+415 GLDRNKLRAR
-425 AIEQGLLAP
+425 AIDQGLLTP
-434 DATPSEAELFSLIL
+434 DATPSEAELFALIL
-448 EPGFSTASTV
+448 EPGFSTAAKV

-507 LLVEVGGDHYII
+507 LLVEVGGDRYII

-527 VELPACQTGADS
+527 VELPASDAGADT

-557 TLLDCAEERNTLQNV
+557 TLLDCAEEHNTLQNV

>member
-1 MMENDISAVFLEEA
+1 MMDNDIAAVFLEEA

-23 QGLLKLEASPHNQD
+23 QGLLKLQADPNNLD
-37 LINAAF
+37 LVNAAF

-65 HKFETAFEKVRSGQI
+65 HKFETAFEKIRSGQI
-80 KVGAPLIRVALRAV
+80 KVSASLIRVALRAA
-94 DEIKRY
+94 DEIKGF
-100 LNGDA
+100 LAGDA
-105 AMSPARQAILNDLEL
+105 AMTPARQAILDDLEL
-120 AVSPGQTSSQA
+120 AVSPGQTPVEA
-131 PSQTSIDTPSDTGW
+131 PVSASDAGW
-145 RLTFRL
+145 RLSFRL
-151 ASDALKLGA
+151 ASDALALGA
-160 RPEALLDE
+160 RPETLLDE
-168 LRDLGAF
+168 LRGLGAF
-175 NLAADTSLI
+175 NLVADLSRI
-184 CPLDR
+184 APLDQ
-189 IDAQACLLSWS
+189 IETQACLLGWS
-200 MELPDTASEDDIRG
+200 TDLPASAREDDIKA
-214 VFMFHEGNMDLALV
+214 VFMFHEGNMEFNLV
-228 NLASPAPDAPAS
+228 NLAAPAPEAPAS
-240 QFQPTEATGPQPA
+240 PLPLAEAAGTGSQPA
-253 PQSATM
+253 QQSATM

-284 ALANNSK
+284 ALANTSK
-291 DPSMMAAAEDIQRL
+291 DPSMMAAVEDIQRL
-305 AARMRDTTMSIR
+305 ASRMRDTTMSIR

-372 AIDHGLETDEVR
+372 AIDHGLETDEAR

-395 ELCAQHLGA
+395 ELSAEHLGA

-425 AIEQGLLAP
+425 AIEQGLLSSE
-434 DATPSEAELFSLIL
+434 ATPSEAELFALIL
-448 EPGFSTASTV
+448 EPGFSTAAKV

-482 VISSEPGHGT
+482 VIASEPGHGT

-507 LLVEVGGDHYII
+507 LLVEVGGDRYII

-527 VELPACQTGADS
+527 VELPASDAGADT